1 MNHHPQPGP
10 NKFDLVGQKVLIH
23 VVDANAAHIAHY
35 GVTHAAW
42 VSIYVLEG
50 DHSGWH
56 NFDARPRAFFGNAAR
71 SIIREL
77 PVNGYGVGIVTTGIT
92 SEGREWFGV
101 DWVEDPR
108 VIDDAML
115 RASNQIRAERDI
127 AWAPGSRRFAAVGS
141 RVVINRAYD
150 FVQLDQPEPERDR
163 WERITR
169 NGVVFDRI
177 SSRSDAVVDKYNLTP
192 WEIGLTVEGLQDD
205 PELLKA

>member
-127 AWAPGSRRFAAVGS
+127 AWAPGSVASLLSAVAS
-141 RVVINRAYD
+141 
-150 FVQLDQPEPERDR
+150 
-163 WERITR
+163 
-169 NGVVFDRI
+169 
-177 SSRSDAVVDKYNLTP
+177 
-192 WEIGLTVEGLQDD
+192 
-205 PELLKA
+205 